1 VTGSI
6 TGATAVAVNGGTL
19 ILSGSNTYTGPTN
32 VNAGI
37 LNVPGSL
44 TSSVFVNSGGTLIG
58 NGTIGGLTAGNGGT
72 VAPGNF
78 GTLTVT
84 NNVSFLPGSA
94 YQVQVNPAGQ
104 SGLIAAGGTT
114 TLSGGTVQALGAIAP
129 NLTYTL
135 LTASGGIS
143 GTFASLST
151 DIFQIAQLSYTPTAV
166 LLRLQQTLPFTIAAT
181 TPNQA
186 SVATALDTLPISNV
200 LVQDV
205 LTQTSFA
212 GAQQA
217 FNALSAEIHGS
228 VQTVILDD
236 SRYIREAILGRL
248 RQAPYGTVTG
258 PMAALGTGGPM
269 VAYADA
275 DVADAE
281 TGLAY
286 ADTRRPTFITKAP
299 PLAAP
304 VRTPDLTFWAQ
315 GVGAWGKF
323 NSDGNAADV
332 SHNLGGFFTGLDRRF
347 GDWRAGIAGGY
358 TNSSMTARA
367 DSANIET
374 AHFAAYTG
382 TSFGAWNFRSGAAL
396 AWNTIGTSRS
406 IVFPGFAEQATAHY
420 GAGEGQIFSELGYGM
435 AFGNIATEPFAGLA
449 WVHLNTNGFTEAGG
463 VSALTD
469 SGNKDD
475 VGYSTLGARA
485 ATFYLLGNGMV
496 FVPRVSAAWQ
506 HAFGTVMPVAS
517 LVFQSGSAPFGIVG
531 IPLARDAALVEVGID
546 LQITAQAKVGVSYVG
561 QLANRAQD
569 NAVTGSFTWRF

>member
-1 VTGSI
+1 
-6 TGATAVAVNGGTL
+6 
-19 ILSGSNTYTGPTN
+19 
-32 VNAGI
+32 
-37 LNVPGSL
+37 
-44 TSSVFVNSGGTLIG
+44 
-58 NGTIGGLTAGNGGT
+58 
-72 VAPGNF
+72 
-78 GTLTVT
+78 
-84 NNVSFLPGSA
+84 LPGSA